1 MAKMTIATLKDAIKT
16 YVDATKQAG
25 TWKATTD
32 NLYGL
37 IDKVGKI
44 VTIDGVYQDKLPEL
58 DGDELPLGKTI
69 EEYFVDLTLPQT
81 WTDCATDGKNALTPA
96 MPTVEAVAYSYTLG
110 REKIKTTQPYDN
122 LERAALTSE
131 GASNMSAKI
140 LERLQNS
147 YSLTRYATKKQ
158 LIGNAM
164 TKSMAVASCKAQV
177 AIPTDTATGEAFVK
191 QIKNDVEEASFAHQ
205 GGLANALIG
214 SAPELY
220 LYVKKGVMSAL
231 EVDTYAG
238 AFNREDLAMP
248 CKIRVVDDFG
258 ADRTDKAWAFLVD
271 IRGLKLH
278 NSYNAIRTDSNGEG
292 DFINFIRHFED
303 TAFISKFVYMKAY
316 YTA

>member
-1 MAKMTIATLKDAIKT
+1 MAKMTIATLTAGMKA
-16 YVDATKQAG
+16 YVDILKQAG
-25 TWKATTD
+25 VWKNSADNIYDLTD
-32 NLYGL
+32 K
-37 IDKVGKI
+37 IGKSFS
-44 VTIDGVYQDKLPEL
+44 IDGVYQDKLPEL
-58 DGDELPLGKTI
+58 DGEELPLGKTI
-69 EEYFVDLTLPQT
+69 EEYFVDLTLPQA
-81 WTDCATDGKNALTPA
+81 WTDCTTDGKNALTPSF
-96 MPTVEAVAYSYTLG
+96 PTAEAVSYSYTLG
-110 REKIKTTQPYDN
+110 REKIKTTLPYDN

-131 GASNMSAKI
+131 GASNMVGKI

-147 YSLTRYATKKQ
+147 YSLTRYAAKKQ

-164 TKSMAVASCKAQV
+164 TKAMAVASCKAQV
-177 AIPTDTATGEAFVK
+177 EIPIDTATGEAFVK
-191 QIKNDVEEASFAHQ
+191 QIKNDVEEASFAHE

-214 SAPELY
+214 AAPELY
-220 LYVKKGVMSAL
+220 LFVKKGVMSAL

-278 NSYNAIRTDSNGEG
+278 NGYNAIRTDSNGEG
-292 DFINFIRHFED
+292 DFINYIRHFED

>member
-1 MAKMTIATLKDAIKT
+1 MAKMTIETLKSAIKT

-25 TWKATTD
+25 AWKATTD

-44 VTIDGVYQDKLPEL
+44 VTIEGMYQDKLPEL

-69 EEYFVDLTLPQT
+69 EEYFVDLTLPQA

-96 MPTVEAVAYSYTLG
+96 MPSVEAVAYSYTLG

-122 LERAALTSE
+122 LERAAISSE
-131 GASNMSAKI
+131 GASNMVAKI

-147 YSLTRYATKKQ
+147 YSLTRYAIKKQ

-164 TKSMAVASCKAQV
+164 TKAMAVDSCKAQV
-177 AIPTDTATGEAFVK
+177 AIPVDTATGEAFVK
-191 QIKNDVEEASFAHQ
+191 QIKNDVEEASFAHE

-214 SAPELY
+214 AAPELY
-220 LYVKKGVMSAL
+220 LFVKKGVMSAL

-248 CKIRVVDDFG
+248 CMIRVVDDFG
-258 ADRTDKAWAFLVD
+258 ADRNDKAWAFLVD

>member
-1 MAKMTIATLKDAIKT
+1 MAKMTIATLKEGIKA

-25 TWKATTD
+25 AWKATTD

-69 EEYFVDLTLPQT
+69 EEYFVDLTLPQA

-147 YSLTRYATKKQ
+147 YSLTRFAVKKQ
-158 LIGNAM
+158 MIGNAM
-164 TKSMAVASCKAQV
+164 TKAMAVASCKAQV
-177 AIPTDTATGEAFVK
+177 EIPTDTASGEAFVK
-191 QIKNDVEEASFAHQ
+191 QIKNDVEEASFAHE

-214 SAPELY
+214 ASPELY

-278 NSYNAIRTDSNGEG
+278 NGYNAIRTDSNGEG